1 MLAARLALDPG
12 LGPGSITWLL
22 GVKPKTDVVVVVV
35 QMAYS
40 RQWVADT
47 LRRIGYQQEAD
58 EALRVLPE
66 EIDRRQLEEF
76 SDRHGISRDELVSR
90 MGGSP

>member
-1 MLAARLALDPG
+1 MH
-12 LGPGSITWLL
+12 
-22 GVKPKTDVVVVVV
+22 
-35 QMAYS
+35 MAFS

-47 LRRIGYQQEAD
+47 LRRNGYPQEAD

-66 EIDRRQLEEF
+66 EVDRRQLEEF
-76 SDRHGISRDELVSR
+76 GDQHGISRDELVSR

>member
-1 MLAARLALDPG
+1 
-12 LGPGSITWLL
+12 
-22 GVKPKTDVVVVVV
+22 
-35 QMAYS
+35 MAFS

-47 LRRIGYQQEAD
+47 LRRNGYPQEAD

-66 EIDRRQLEEF
+66 EVDRQQLEEF
-76 SDRHGISRDELVSR
+76 GDRHGISRDELVSR